1 MAIFFGLARLDASS
15 EPYLWILI
23 IVGIA
28 LVAVSTRGPWDSDA
42 SGRNRSVLGFHAR
55 PEKKQ
60 ITSKLSEISAPTV
73 LKHGDRW
80 PEITVR

>member
-1 MAIFFGLARLDASS
+1 MPERRRKFSWKVTRLLFSSGTMAIFFGLARLGASS

-60 ITSKLSEISAPTV
+60 ITSKL
-73 LKHGDRW
+73 
-80 PEITVR
+80 